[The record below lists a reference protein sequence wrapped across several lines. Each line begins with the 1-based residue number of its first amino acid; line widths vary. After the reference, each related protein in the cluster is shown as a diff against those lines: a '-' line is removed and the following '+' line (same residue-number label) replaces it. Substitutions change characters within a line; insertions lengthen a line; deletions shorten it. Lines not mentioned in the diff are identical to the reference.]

1 MSDSVVQDSKVVV
14 LCGGR
19 GARLKPQTDVVP
31 KALVPIN
38 GRPILE
44 YIIDFYRARGLSS
57 FVLCVGYKGEQIA
70 ERYETPPPGIEI
82 SISDSGEDA
91 SMLQRIWAVRDLIG
105 ERAFVSYC
113 DTFIDLDL
121 DGLMANHLDHEAA
134 VTLVSAKI
142 KSPFGLLT
150 FDSDSWVSS
159 FVEKP
164 LLTYYIG
171 CFILERAGLS
181 HVTPEMLESDDGQG
195 LVAFFQDLVAKKLL
209 AGFEHEGMQI
219 TFNTESERE
228 QAEEYLGQFYTYIE
242 DSEDL

>member
-82 SISDSGEDA
+82 SISD
-91 SMLQRIWAVRDLIG
+91 
-105 ERAFVSYC
+105 
-113 DTFIDLDL
+113 
-121 DGLMANHLDHEAA
+121 
-134 VTLVSAKI
+134 
-142 KSPFGLLT
+142 
-150 FDSDSWVSS
+150 
-159 FVEKP
+159 
-164 LLTYYIG
+164 
-171 CFILERAGLS
+171 
-181 HVTPEMLESDDGQG
+181 TPAD
-195 LVAFFQDLVAKKLL
+195 
-209 AGFEHEGMQI
+209 
-219 TFNTESERE
+219 
-228 QAEEYLGQFYTYIE
+228 
-242 DSEDL
+242 

>member
-1 MSDSVVQDSKVVV
+1 MSDNAVQESKVVV

-19 GARLKPQTDVVP
+19 GTRLKPQTDVIP

-44 YIIDFYRARGLSS
+44 YILDFYRAKGLSR

-82 SISDSGEDA
+82 EISDIGEDA

-121 DGLMANHLDHEAA
+121 DGLMASHLDHEAT

-150 FDSDSWVSS
+150 FDSSSWVSS

-164 LLTYYIG
+164 LLNYYIG
-171 CFILERAGLS
+171 CFVLERSGLS
-181 HVTPEMLESDDGQG
+181 HVTPEMLERGDGDG
-195 LVAFFQDLVAKKLL
+195 LVSFFQDLVAKKKL

-228 QAEEYLGQFYTYIE
+228 KAEEYLGQFYTYLE
-242 DSEDL
+242 DSEGL